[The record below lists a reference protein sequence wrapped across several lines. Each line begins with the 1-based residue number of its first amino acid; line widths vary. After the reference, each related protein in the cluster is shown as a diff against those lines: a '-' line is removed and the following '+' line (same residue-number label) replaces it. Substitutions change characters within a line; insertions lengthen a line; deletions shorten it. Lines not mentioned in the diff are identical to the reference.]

1 MFGGAA
7 TLEHVSVNS
16 RDSCGASPLH
26 VAAECNQPKA
36 ATFLMRHCAFVD
48 ALDASGRSYAAPHGY
63 TCSNTCD
70 DRQMGRSR
78 TDRRAQTPAMT
89 GR

>member
-48 ALDASGRSYAAPHGY
+48 ALDASGRS
-63 TCSNTCD
+63 
-70 DRQMGRSR
+70 
-78 TDRRAQTPAMT
+78 
-89 GR
+89 